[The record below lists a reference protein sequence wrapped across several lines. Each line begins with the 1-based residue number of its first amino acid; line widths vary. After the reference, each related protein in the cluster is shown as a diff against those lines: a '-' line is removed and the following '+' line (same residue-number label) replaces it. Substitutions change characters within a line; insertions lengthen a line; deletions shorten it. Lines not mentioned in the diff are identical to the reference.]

1 MKNYFSILAIKFVCI
16 VWFPILF
23 VVHIIR
29 HLFYGVSKFRLG
41 TGTGPDLQHHDR
53 NGFSF
58 AAMRI
63 AASNKYG
70 WIIWFMWVLCFNAET
85 GGQTL
90 FGIDQ
95 LIDEGGNI
103 FKFIYLF
110 CLMVSFLPLEY
121 IFYPPGKFTSKEIY
135 EYELAKKNK
144 NK

>member
-29 HLFYGVSKFRLG
+29 HLFYGVSKFRRRSG
-41 TGTGPDLQHHDR
+41 NGPDYYFRDR
-53 NGFSF
+53 KEFVIL
-58 AAMRI
+58 AMRY
-63 AASNKYG
+63 KYG
-70 WIIWFMWVLCFNAET
+70 WIIWFIWVLCFNAET

-110 CLMVSFLPLEY
+110 CVIVSFLPLEY
-121 IFYPPGKFTSKEIY
+121 IFYPPGNFTSIEIY
-135 EYELAKKNK
+135 EYEMAKENK